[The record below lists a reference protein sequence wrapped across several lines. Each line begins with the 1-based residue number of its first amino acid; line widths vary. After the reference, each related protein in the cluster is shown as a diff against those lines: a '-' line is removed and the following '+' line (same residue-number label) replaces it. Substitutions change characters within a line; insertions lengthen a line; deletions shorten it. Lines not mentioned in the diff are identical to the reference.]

1 MFVTDRHKCLSENS
15 RQHQCFS
22 EKFPKVRAI
31 ADCLEV
37 FTEVPS
43 TLTHTNARFSTYKN
57 HTTVKCLVAIAPGGW
72 FSFVSV
78 SVLVK
83 LTIGKWY

>member
-1 MFVTDRHKCLSENS
+1 M
-15 RQHQCFS
+15 
-22 EKFPKVRAI
+22 
-31 ADCLEV
+31 

-72 FSFVSV
+72 FTFVSA

-83 LTIGKWY
+83 LTIGKCIKETAGEETVEERIQVFGGSRFYCLIFFMI